1 MDTPNRRRFL
11 QLGAVAL
18 AAPFAARIAIPAAQA
33 QALPR
38 LPLDHP
44 QGKALAYIEDATKT
58 THPSF
63 KAGSNCANCQ
73 FYTAA
78 NQGCTLFAGHSVEPN
93 GWCAA
98 WAKKA

>member
-1 MDTPNRRRFL
+1 MSTSDRRRFL
-11 QLGAVAL
+11 QLAGLAVAV
-18 AAPFAARIAIPAAQA
+18 PFAARLAIPTAQA

-58 THPSF
+58 THAGF
-63 KAGSNCANCQ
+63 KPGSNCVNCQ
-73 FYTAA
+73 FHTAG
-78 NQGCTLFAGHSVEPN
+78 NDGCTLFPGFSVEPN

>member
-1 MDTPNRRRFL
+1 MNTTDRRRFL
-11 QLGAVAL
+11 RLGAIAL
-18 AAPFAARIAIPAAQA
+18 AVPFAARLAVPEAHA
-33 QALPR
+33 QALPK

-44 QGKALAYIEDATKT
+44 QAKALAYIEDAAQTK
-58 THPSF
+58 HASF
-63 KAGSNCANCQ
+63 KPGSNCLNCQ

-78 NQGCTLFAGHSVEPN
+78 NQGCTLFAGFSVAPK